1 MGMIRKSGWLA
12 GTAIL
17 LATPLYAQEAETA
30 PASNE
35 IIVTAQKREQSL
47 QDIPMSIAAIGGEAI
62 SSQAQ
67 VRLDE
72 VTASVPNLKITEGFT
87 GNTLNIR
94 GIGTGQGNAGLEQ
107 SVAMFSDGVYIGRSR
122 MSIAPLADVDRIE
135 ILRGPQP
142 VYFGQNAVA
151 GALSIATKDGQ
162 GPFAYNSSIS
172 YGNENELA
180 IDGGLTL
187 PIVNDVVGLRIA
199 GRYTDRDGYVS
210 NIFSGEDQAGLQ
222 TSLFRATLS
231 VTPSDALDIRLK
243 YEHGYSEQDGVP
255 AETVNCG
262 VGGRVPG
269 APPFIPCLLASAAPP
284 AGFGVEQAFLPQPNR
299 IVAEGGVRNIA
310 GAEVTGEAF
319 SRAPDETRT
328 NLWSGQFGYDFG
340 GVALTAITAYGKY
353 GYEGRRDLDGT
364 PFAVLHPILR
374 EDYKQF
380 SQEIRLTSNEG
391 LFGGALDYLI
401 GGYYQDATIST
412 SNKTFS
418 TTGPTASGTTYE
430 SKEKYL
436 TGFIGL
442 TLNMSDALR
451 FNLGGRYSDVSKE
464 AASFAIYAP
473 QTLAV
478 GSNAAFATH
487 ATVAADLTCHAGVI
501 RANTDTNP
509 ATLESQCL
517 RGSRDTSDFDYQA
530 GVQYDVTNDVML
542 FATYS
547 NAFKAGGFVQSGTNL
562 PAGSSNA
569 LALAAFSYGD
579 ESANSFELGFKARLF
594 DRRLRLNATA
604 FRTKYNDLQV
614 TSFDVVAQTFLTQ
627 NAAAATSK
635 GVEFDGDLRITE
647 NIRFEFAGSLLDA
660 KYNRFPGA
668 QCSQFE
674 QSLNQNG
681 CTFDLDR
688 DGLLFGIAPSEPAS
702 DIVAVT
708 DRAGYELLFA
718 PDWTLN
724 LGLNFDFPIADNLRL
739 GLNGNVNFTDSYQVS
754 DRYDPRGLVDGFERV
769 NARVEIGADDG
780 KWTLAAYGNNLTN
793 QHPLILFGP
802 SQLGGQQAGFAV
814 SSRGKS
820 YGLQFRW
827 KLGN

>member
-1 MGMIRKSGWLA
+1 MAIIRKFGWLA

-17 LATPLYAQEAETA
+17 LTTQAFAQEAATA
-30 PASNE
+30 PAEDE
-35 IIVTAQKREQSL
+35 IVVTAQKRAQSL
-47 QDIPMSIAAIGGEAI
+47 QDVPMSIAAIGGDAI
-62 SSQAQ
+62 SRQAQ

-72 VTASVPNLKITEGFT
+72 ATTSVPNLKITEGFT

-122 MSIAPLADVDRIE
+122 MSIAPLADVERIE

-151 GALSIATKDGQ
+151 GALSIATRDGK
-162 GPFAYNSSIS
+162 GPFAFNGSAS
-172 YGNENELA
+172 YGNQNEYTVDA
-180 IDGGLTL
+180 GLTL
-187 PIVNDVVGLRIA
+187 PIVKDVIGLRVA
-199 GRYTDRDGYVS
+199 GRYTDRDGYVT
-210 NIFSGEDQAGLQ
+210 NIFTGQDQAGLQ

-231 VTPSDALDIRLK
+231 ITPSSALNIRLK
-243 YEHGYSEQDGVP
+243 YERGYSEQDGVP

-284 AGFGVEQAFLPQPNR
+284 AGFGVGQAFLPQPNR
-299 IVAEGGVRNIA
+299 IVAEGGVVNIA
-310 GAEVTGEAF
+310 GATVTGEAF
-319 SRAPDETRT
+319 ARAPDETRT
-328 NLWSGQFGYDFG
+328 NLWSGQLDYDFG
-340 GVALTAITAYGKY
+340 AATLTAITAYGKY
-353 GYEGRRDLDGT
+353 GYQGRRDLDGT
-364 PFAVLHPILR
+364 PYAVIHPILR

-391 LFGGALDYLI
+391 LFGGLIDYLI
-401 GGYYQDATIST
+401 GGYYQDATINT
-412 SNKTFS
+412 ANKTFS

-436 TGFIGL
+436 TGFVGL
-442 TLNMSDALR
+442 TFNATDALR
-451 FNLGGRYSDVSKE
+451 FNLGGRYSDVKKD
-464 AASFAIYAP
+464 AVSFAIYAP

-478 GSNAAFATH
+478 GSDAVFATH
-487 ATVAADLTCHAGVI
+487 ASVAGNLTCAAGVV
-501 RANTDTNP
+501 RANSDANP

-517 RGSRDTSDFDYQA
+517 RGSRDTSNFDYQA
-530 GVQYDVTNDVML
+530 GVQYDVADDVML
-542 FATYS
+542 FATFS

-562 PAGSSNA
+562 PAGPTDA

-579 ESANSFELGFKARLF
+579 ESANSFEFGFKGRFF
-594 DRRLRLNATA
+594 DRQLRLNATA
-604 FRTKYNDLQV
+604 FQTKYKNLQV

-635 GVEFDGDLRITE
+635 GIEFDGDLKITN
-647 NIRFEFAGSLLDA
+647 NIRFEFSGSVLDA
-660 KYNRFPGA
+660 SYDRFPGA

-681 CTFDLDR
+681 CTFDRDR
-688 DGLLFGIAPSEPAS
+688 DGLLFGIAPGEPAS
-702 DIVAVT
+702 DIVAIT
-708 DRAGYELLFA
+708 DRAGYKLLFA
-718 PDWTLN
+718 PNWTLN
-724 LGLNFDFPIADNLRL
+724 LGVNMDFPIGGGMRA
-739 GLNGNVNFTDSYQVS
+739 GFNGNVNFTDDYQVS
-754 DRYDPRGLVDGFERV
+754 DRYDPRGLVEGFERI
-769 NARVEIGADDG
+769 NARIEIGAENG
-780 KWTLAAYGNNLTN
+780 RWTLAAYGNNLTN
-793 QHPLILFGP
+793 QQPLITFGP

-827 KLGN
+827 KFGN